1 MGFPIFMK
9 RHTFIKSSVA
19 AGIAGMAGLGGALRA
34 QAGRATRVLLRSS
47 WQTVNIGDIAHTPGM
62 LALLEKHRPDA
73 EVTLWPSKVDRG
85 VEEILRARF
94 PKLKIAMTKAAQETA
109 LAECDFFLHGSGPG
123 MVGRRELKLAQE
135 AGKPYGIGG
144 ITLTDAE
151 IKEHRELLAGARF
164 VFLRDTDSMRALQA
178 GGVAGPKIEFGPD
191 ATFAI
196 DLRDDAA
203 AKALM
208 KTHGLEPGAFLCAVP
223 RLRWTPYWEI
233 HPESTPPN
241 AERIKVNEE
250 FAERDHAKLREGI
263 TAWVRETGRRVL
275 LTPEMTY
282 QVPLLRS
289 LIFDRLP
296 DDVKPSLAFLDH
308 YWLTA
313 EACSVYAQAAAIV
326 SMEQHSP
333 IMGIAAGVP
342 SVLVRQPTDTRKGRM
357 WYDLGMNDWVF
368 EIDQTTG
375 AQIAA
380 RLVEIGRDLP
390 AARAAAA
397 KARAAAQERM
407 AAMIAAI
414 P

>member
-1 MGFPIFMK
+1 MNRRGFLHSSFA
-9 RHTFIKSSVA
+9 TALASSVSA
-19 AGIAGMAGLGGALRA
+19 AEK
-34 QAGRATRVLLRSS
+34 RVSRILLRSS

-62 LALLEKHRPDA
+62 LTLLEKHRPDA
-73 EVTLWPSKVDRG
+73 EVTLWPSSVGGG
-85 VEEILRARF
+85 VEAILRARF
-94 PKLKIAMTKAAQETA
+94 PKLKIAKTKAEQEAA
-109 LAECDFFLHGSGPG
+109 LEECDFFLHGSGPLL
-123 MVGRRELKLAQE
+123 VGLEALKLAVK

-144 ITLTDAE
+144 ITMTDKE
-151 IKEHRELLAGARF
+151 INDLRDLLAGAKF
-164 VFLRDTDSMRALQA
+164 VFLRDTDSMRAVQA
-178 GGVAGPKIEFGPD
+178 AGISGPQIAFGPD

-196 DLRDDAA
+196 DLRDDSAA
-203 AKALM
+203 AKLM
-208 KTHGLEPGAFLCAVP
+208 QEHRMEPGKFLCAIP

-233 HPESTPPN
+233 HPESTQPN

-250 FAERDHAKLREGI
+250 FAEKDHAKLREGI
-263 TAWVRETGRRVL
+263 IAWVRETKMRVL

-282 QVPLLRS
+282 AVPLLRT
-289 LIFDRLP
+289 LLFDKLP
-296 DDVKPSLAFLDH
+296 DDVKPHVSFMDR

-326 SMEQHSP
+326 SLEQHSP

-357 WYDLGMNDWVF
+357 WYDLKMDDWVF

-375 AQIAA
+375 AQVAK
-380 RLVEIGRDLP
+380 RLVQIGRDLP
-390 AARAAAA
+390 AARTLAT
-397 KARAAAQERM
+397 KARATAHERM